1 MYVFAII
8 SLGLFV
14 IAGVSSVLFW
24 FVGMYH
30 FVAMISNKRWE
41 ARGKWWSSGF
51 MTIYIPSALTEAGRM
66 HRRRGFLSFA
76 GFFCF
81 SRGRLCCLLWL
92 AADQDMAFCVLESD
106 S

>member
-1 MYVFAII
+1 MMYVFAII

-76 GFFCF
+76 GFFASLAVGCAVF
-81 SRGRLCCLLWL
+81 FGSQLIKTWL
-92 AADQDMAFCVLESD
+92 FAS
-106 S
+106 